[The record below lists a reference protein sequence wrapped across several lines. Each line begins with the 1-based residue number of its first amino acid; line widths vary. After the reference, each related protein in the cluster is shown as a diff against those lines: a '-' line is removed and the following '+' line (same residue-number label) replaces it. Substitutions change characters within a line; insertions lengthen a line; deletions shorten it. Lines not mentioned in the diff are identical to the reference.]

1 MRQWFLIGTDVKPH
15 VGSFTRLDTHMIS
28 RRQRVRLSAIRLEK
42 SHRAICEITLRNH
55 VLGLCECTFGQNRNF
70 SAGVR
75 WNWQLID
82 QAAGEWK
89 TKTRQGRVGGGV
101 DRKNLRRLSIEDL
114 HSQRRRG
121 MIVVSGST
129 QWHMDDAARAN
140 TKR

>member
-1 MRQWFLIGTDVKPH
+1 MKPH
-15 VGSFTRLDTHMIS
+15 VGSFTWLDTHMIS

-42 SHRAICEITLRNH
+42 SHRAICEITFWD
-55 VLGLCECTFGQNRNF
+55 LCECTFGQNRNF

-75 WNWQLID
+75 CNWQLID

-114 HSQRRRG
+114 HSQRRRS